1 MALAISF
8 ASGFGLYKPIQTLMA
23 HNHSLKVD
31 HLKLCSESGP
41 VRWAKVDV
49 RIICLRVI
57 TVSDSTAILATFN
70 PRQASW
76 GPVCPNRH
84 PI

>member
-41 VRWAKVDV
+41 VRWAKCWTYSVDV
-49 RIICLRVI
+49 RIIFLRVI
-57 TVSDSTAILATFN
+57 TVSDIHS
-70 PRQASW
+70 SD
-76 GPVCPNRH
+76 V
-84 PI
+84 